1 MGDQTTLVA
10 TLGGQPQIVTFT
22 LDLLLAQGETI
33 DQVVVVYLA
42 SGSRYREAY
51 QRLSGE
57 FIADRYANRTCH
69 LRGEAVREG
78 VSSPMPTSGQTLADV
93 ITPNEVE
100 AVRRKFHHL
109 LADLK
114 EQGHLIH
121 LSLSGGRRV
130 MALIALSAAMQ
141 YLTPMDSV
149 WHIYTPPDLTEQAWE
164 GAVMHAPSDSGLR
177 LVPVPFVPWAAYF
190 PGLAPL
196 LSSSPQEMREAGLT
210 WLSEAERERCRQVWD
225 SLTPRQRDA
234 LRAFANGMGRQQAAS
249 CLKVSVY
256 TVDDHRD
263 VILRRCREAWGA
275 EHDGDFD
282 TSCEAVF
289 GPSCEVWV
297 RCSFVV
303 G

>member
-22 LDLLLAQGETI
+22 LDLLLAQGETV

-42 SGSRYREAY
+42 SGQRYQEAY
-51 QRLSGE
+51 QRLAGE
-57 FIADRYANRTCH
+57 FIADRYANQTCH
-69 LRGEAVREG
+69 LRGEPVRDG
-78 VSSPMPTSGQTLADV
+78 ASQALATSGQTLADV

-100 AVRRKFHHL
+100 AVRRKVHQL

-114 EQGHLIH
+114 DQGQRIH

-141 YLTPMDSV
+141 YLTPMDRV
-149 WHIYTPPDLTEQAWE
+149 WHIYTPPDLTEQARG
-164 GAVMHAPSDSGLR
+164 GAIMHARPDSGLR

-196 LSSSPQEMREAGLT
+196 LSSSPQEMREAALT

-249 CLKVSVY
+249 CLKVTVY

-263 VILRRCREAWGA
+263 VILRRCREIWGE

-282 TSCEAVF
+282 LYFLRGRFWPFLRGLE
-289 GPSCEVWV
+289 EV
-297 RCSFVV
+297 
-303 G
+303 

>member
-1 MGDQTTLVA
+1 MSDQPTLVA

-33 DQVVVVYLA
+33 DQVVIVYPA
-42 SGSRYREAY
+42 SGLRYRESY
-51 QRLSGE
+51 RRLAGE
-57 FIADRYANRTCH
+57 FAGDLYANQPCH
-69 LRGEAVREG
+69 LRGIAVQFG
-78 VSSPMPTSGQTLADV
+78 NDALAD
-93 ITPNEVE
+93 IRTPNEVE
-100 AVRRKFHHL
+100 ATRKTFHTL

-114 EQGHLIH
+114 EQNQRLH

-141 YLTPMDSV
+141 YLTPMDRV
-149 WHIYTPPDLTEQAWE
+149 WHIYTPLELTEQAQE
-164 GAVMHAPSDSGLR
+164 GAVMHAPPDSGLR

-196 LSSSPQEMREAGLT
+196 LSSSPQEMREAALT

-234 LRAFANGMGRQQAAS
+234 LRAFARGMDRREAAD
-249 CLKVSVY
+249 CLKLSVY

-263 VILRRCREAWGA
+263 VILRRCREVWGE
-275 EHDGDFD
+275 EHEGDFD
-282 TSCEAVF
+282 LYFLHGRFWPFLRGLE
-289 GPSCEVWV
+289 EV
-297 RCSFVV
+297 
-303 G
+303 